1 MNHEIPIWTK
11 NRYIVSGYRKGNSN
25 KLGYMVSIFKIH
37 NETINIWTHFIGL
50 LYFLNNLILNVNEN
64 TALVL
69 YEIVCVICFGIS
81 TIYHTYMPYSQQNYM
96 LLLKLDLI
104 SIILNIVTSNILIY
118 HYWFWCY
125 DYIKKIYYI
134 ISLLYLGVGFVI
146 LLNVDIIKQYN
157 YILAYY
163 SLYNLGIVISYYHIN
178 IISNGNVNE
187 IIKYNFIK
195 PLQYFGIGFIIY
207 TTKMPERII
216 SQYFDIYGSSHQL
229 WHIFSFMGSYY
240 YHEEI
245 IKNIN
250 YRLIDNCY
258 YCFNNA
264 SAMAAL
270 TSNCVI

>member
-50 LYFLNNLILNVNEN
+50 LYFLYNLILNVNEN

-96 LLLKLDLI
+96 LLLKMDLI

-125 DYIKKIYYI
+125 DDIKNIYNF

-146 LLNVDIIKQYN
+146 LLNVDIIKRYN

-163 SLYNLGIVISYYHIN
+163 SLYNFGIVISYYHIN
-178 IISNGNVNE
+178 IISNGNINE

-195 PLQYFGIGFIIY
+195 SLQYFGIGFIIY
-207 TTKMPERII
+207 TTKMPERIVL
-216 SQYFDIYGSSHQL
+216 QYFDIYGSSHQL

>member
-11 NRYIVSGYRKGNSN
+11 NRYIVSGYRKSSSN
-25 KLGYMVSIFKIH
+25 KLGYIISIFKIH

-50 LYFLNNLILNVNEN
+50 LYFLYNLILNVNEN
-64 TALVL
+64 IALVL

-81 TIYHTYMPYSQQNYM
+81 TIYHTYMPYSQKNYM

-125 DYIKKIYYI
+125 DDIKKVYNI
-134 ISLLYLGVGFVI
+134 ISLLYLGIGFVI

-163 SLYNLGIVISYYHIN
+163 SLYNFGIVISYYHIY
-178 IISNGNVNE
+178 IISYGNVNE

-207 TTKMPERII
+207 TTKMPERSI

-229 WHIFSFMGSYY
+229 WHIFSFTGSYY

-270 TSNCVI
+270 THPIV

>member
-11 NRYIVSGYRKGNSN
+11 KSYIVSGYRNGNSN
-25 KLGYMVSIFKIH
+25 KLGYMISIFKIH

-64 TALVL
+64 AILVL
-69 YEIVCVICFGIS
+69 YEIICVICFGIS
-81 TIYHTYMPYSQQNYM
+81 TIYHTYIPYSQKSYI

-104 SIILNIVTSNILIY
+104 SIILNIVITNVIVY
-118 HYWFWCY
+118 HYWLWCY
-125 DYIKKIYYI
+125 DDIKKVYNI
-134 ISLLYLGVGFVI
+134 ISLLYLGIGFVI
-146 LLNVDIIKQYN
+146 LLNIDIIKRYN
-157 YILAYY
+157 FILVYY
-163 SLYNLGIVISYYHIN
+163 FLYNFGIVISYYHIYM
-178 IISNGNVNE
+178 ISNGNVNE
-187 IIKYNFIK
+187 IIKFKFIK
-195 PLQYFGIGFIIY
+195 PLQYFSIGFIIY

>member
-11 NRYIVSGYRKGNSN
+11 NRYIVSGYRKSNSN
-25 KLGYMVSIFKIH
+25 KLGCIISIFKIH

-50 LYFLNNLILNVNEN
+50 LYFLYNLILNVNEN

-96 LLLKLDLI
+96 LLLKMDLI

-125 DYIKKIYYI
+125 DDIKNIYNF

-146 LLNVDIIKQYN
+146 LLNVDIIKRYN

-163 SLYNLGIVISYYHIN
+163 SLYNFGIVISYYHIN
-178 IISNGNVNE
+178 IISNGNINE

-195 PLQYFGIGFIIY
+195 SLQYFGIGFIIY
-207 TTKMPERII
+207 TTKMPERIVL
-216 SQYFDIYGSSHQL
+216 QYFDIYGSSHQL

>member
-11 NRYIVSGYRKGNSN
+11 NRYIVSGYRKSNSN
-25 KLGYMVSIFKIH
+25 KLGCIISIFKIH

-178 IISNGNVNE
+178 IISHGNVNE

>member
-11 NRYIVSGYRKGNSN
+11 NRYIVSGYRKSSSN
-25 KLGYMVSIFKIH
+25 KLGYIISIFKIH

-50 LYFLNNLILNVNEN
+50 LYFLYNLILNVNEN

-125 DYIKKIYYI
+125 DDIKKLYYI

-163 SLYNLGIVISYYHIN
+163 SLYNL
-178 IISNGNVNE
+178 
-187 IIKYNFIK
+187 
-195 PLQYFGIGFIIY
+195 
-207 TTKMPERII
+207 
-216 SQYFDIYGSSHQL
+216 
-229 WHIFSFMGSYY
+229 
-240 YHEEI
+240 
-245 IKNIN
+245 
-250 YRLIDNCY
+250 
-258 YCFNNA
+258 
-264 SAMAAL
+264 
-270 TSNCVI
+270 